1 MGGLRAK
8 LNLQLPEV
16 MMSKLNAGVTINKAE
31 LIITLPV
38 DPTLSKFG
46 LPASL
51 RVFNVGANNQNV
63 FIPDLSLGEAYYGGS
78 FLSASRTYRFNIGR
92 HIQDLVH
99 PDPDK
104 RIANTGLFVVITDE
118 RTSANR
124 IILDNKMKLVI
135 TYTPLQ

>member
-1 MGGLRAK
+1 MMKK
-8 LNLQLPEV
+8 LND
-16 MMSKLNAGVTINKAE
+16 GITINKAE
-31 LIITLPV
+31 LIITLPD
-38 DPTLSKFG
+38 DPTVSHFG

-51 RVFNVGANNQNV
+51 RVFNVGADNKNM
-63 FIPDLSLGEAYYGGS
+63 FIPDISLGEAYYGGTY
-78 FLSASRTYRFNIGR
+78 LKASKTYRFNVGR

-99 PDPDK
+99 PNPDK
-104 RIANTGLFVVITDE
+104 RIANNGLFVVITDE